1 MGSRKSRCEELTEAT
16 NFKSKKTEEKAG
28 KCLSRQSWSDR
39 HYISGESL
47 RLQGG
52 KRRRRD
58 HKSAGLMGGG
68 KGGQKRGRTQRRH
81 FRQGRE
87 NVWKYDNKRT
97 RSDEDATV
105 EDPSANPNP
114 NPSWEPFSTKNLGF
128 EEYYKQQE
136 VCNARE
142 KEEKGLCSSF
152 HTNWYQSLAVNPMAE
167 GSKRNVEDDRS
178 LEALWTAQN
187 SMARQMEA
195 LTTEFFRFSA
205 EMRTEIRSLRTNQP
219 NAAMGRPVAPATTP
233 VLRPPHGRRSHTA
246 VPIVSDSDEDEGVQ
260 PQMDASDSAEED
272 RPHFYEQLRRYPPQQ
287 RQNGEF
293 RIKLDIPFFDGRLHI
308 EDYLDWEHA
317 VEAFFDYME
326 IAPEKQVKYV
336 ACRLK
341 GGAGAW
347 WMQLLQSRRREGKG
361 NVSSW
366 YRMKRL
372 LRGHFLPTDF
382 EQMLYV
388 QYQHCNQGARTVSE
402 YTEEFYRLSARNNLT
417 ESETQLVARYIG
429 GLKET
434 IQDKLEMNS
443 VWTLSQAVNYALKA
457 EIQLNR
463 PPRGTVGRK
472 YAAEQGGDSL
482 KLTAA
487 SGHKTT
493 PPVSGGPG
501 ILGAEPK
508 PTLYNRQKT
517 PVRDGNPY
525 AKPVTLKCYRCFQ
538 PGHKSND
545 CPNRQQVQLLEGEQ
559 GDEDHDAEQLNEQ
572 DFEDLQADDGEPL
585 AFVMEKLLIAP
596 RQAGASQRHA
606 IFRTRCTISGNVCD
620 LLIDSGC
627 TENIIS
633 RSVVQKLHLKT
644 TRNPHPYKISWVK
657 KGVEIA
663 VTEMCRV
670 TFSIGKSYVCEV
682 LCDVLDMDIC
692 HLILGRP
699 WQFDAGA
706 IYDGRA
712 NTYSFE
718 WKQHKIRLLPRSAAD
733 NERDAPNKATMF
745 VVSGSSLLSSWR
757 ESSWMLALVAS
768 NSQINGETTELPKAI
783 QDILQKF
790 QDVWPATLPNEL
802 PPLRDLQHQIDLQP
816 GANLP
821 NLPHYRM
828 SPHEHEI
835 LRGIVEELLQK
846 QMIQP
851 SLSLCAVPA
860 LLVPKKDGSWR
871 MCVDSRAINKIT
883 AKYHFPVPRLE
894 DMLDKLAGATLFSKL
909 DLRSGYHQIRIRPGD
924 EWKTAFKTRDGLFEW
939 RVMPFGLCNAPATF
953 MRLMNEILRPA
964 LGRYCVVYFDDIL
977 VFSRSLEDH
986 RDHLTHILGI
996 LREHKLY
1003 LNITKCEFATST
1015 VHFLGFII
1023 SSQGV
1028 HMDPQKIRAITD
1040 WPTPRSVT
1048 EVRSFVGLANFYR
1061 RFIRGFSIII
1071 APITECLKEKTLTW
1085 TADQERSFNTLKTA
1099 LTTAPV
1105 LAIPD
1110 FNKPFQVDTDA
1121 SSVGVGAVL
1130 AQDDRPLEFFSEKLS
1145 PARRNWSA
1153 YEQEF
1158 YAVVRA
1164 LKQWEH
1170 YLLH

>member
-1 MGSRKSRCEELTEAT
+1 
-16 NFKSKKTEEKAG
+16 
-28 KCLSRQSWSDR
+28 
-39 HYISGESL
+39 
-47 RLQGG
+47 
-52 KRRRRD
+52 
-58 HKSAGLMGGG
+58 
-68 KGGQKRGRTQRRH
+68 
-81 FRQGRE
+81 
-87 NVWKYDNKRT
+87 
-97 RSDEDATV
+97 
-105 EDPSANPNP
+105 
-114 NPSWEPFSTKNLGF
+114 
-128 EEYYKQQE
+128 
-136 VCNARE
+136 
-142 KEEKGLCSSF
+142 
-152 HTNWYQSLAVNPMAE
+152 MAE
-167 GSKRNVEDDRS
+167 GSKRTVEDDRS

-205 EMRTEIRSLRTNQP
+205 EMRTEIRSLRTNP
-219 NAAMGRPVAPATTP
+219 PAAAIRRAVAPATTP
-233 VLRPPHGRRSHTA
+233 VMRPHRGRRLPTA
-246 VPIVSDSDEDEGVQ
+246 VPVVSGSEDEEGVQ
-260 PQMDASDSAEED
+260 PQLEVSDSAEED
-272 RPHFYEQLRRYPPQQ
+272 EPNFYEQPRRYLPPQ

-308 EDYLDWEHA
+308 EDYLDWERA

-402 YTEEFYRLSARNNLT
+402 YTEEFYRLSARNNLN

-429 GLKET
+429 GLKEA

-463 PPRGTVGRK
+463 QPRGTTARKIITDSSGEAHKSPAVG
-472 YAAEQGGDSL
+472 
-482 KLTAA
+482 
-487 SGHKTT
+487 GHKPTM
-493 PPVSGGPG
+493 PSSGGPG

-508 PTLYNRQKT
+508 PPLYNRQKT
-517 PVRDGNPY
+517 PMRDNNPY

-559 GDEDHDAEQLNEQ
+559 GEEDYGAEQVNEQ

-585 AFVMEKLLIAP
+585 ACVMEKLLIAP
-596 RQAGASQRHA
+596 RQAGVSQRHS
-606 IFRTRCTISGNVCD
+606 IFRTRCTIGGSVCD
-620 LLIDSGC
+620 LLVDSGC

-657 KGVEIA
+657 KGVDIA

-682 LCDVLDMDIC
+682 LCDVLDMDVC
-692 HLILGRP
+692 HIILGRP
-699 WQFDAGA
+699 WQFDMGA
-706 IYDGRA
+706 VYDGRA
-712 NTYSFE
+712 NTYTFE
-718 WKQHKIRLLPRSAAD
+718 WKQRKIRLLPRSVVD
-733 NERDAPNKATMF
+733 GDKESPDKSTMF
-745 VVSGSSLLSSWR
+745 VVSGPSLLSSWK

-768 NSQINGETTELPKAI
+768 TSQANAGTADFPTAVH
-783 QDILQKF
+783 DILQNYK
-790 QDVWPATLPNEL
+790 DVWPEALPNEL
-802 PPLRDLQHQIDLQP
+802 PPLRNLQHQIDLQP

-821 NLPHYRM
+821 NLPHYKM
-828 SPHEHEI
+828 SPHEHEV

-846 QMIQP
+846 QLIQP
-851 SLSLCAVPA
+851 SFSPCAVPA

-883 AKYHFPVPRLE
+883 TKYRFPVPRLE
-894 DMLDKLAGATLFSKL
+894 DMLDKLTGDTLFSKL

-986 RDHLTHILGI
+986 CTHLSQILDI

-1003 LNITKCEFATST
+1003 LNLTKCEFAKST

-1028 HMDPQKIRAITD
+1028 HVDPQKIRAITD

-1048 EVRSFVGLANFYR
+1048 EVRSFIGLANFYR
-1061 RFIRGFSIII
+1061 RFIRGFSIIA
-1071 APITECLKEKTLTW
+1071 APLTECLKDKTLQW
-1085 TADQERSFNTLKTA
+1085 TIDQERSFKTLKTA

-1105 LAIPD
+1105 LAMPD
-1110 FNKPFQVDTDA
+1110 FNKPFHVDTDA
-1121 SSVGVGAVL
+1121 SSIGVGAVL
-1130 AQDDRPLEFFSEKLS
+1130 AQDDKPLEFFSEKLS
-1145 PARRNWSA
+1145 PARQNWSA

-1170 YLLH
+1170 YLLHQDFVLCSDNHALQFINSQKTMNKMHARWLTFLQRFSFVLKHKSGTQNRVADALSRRTALITQLQVDTPGLEALQELYESDNDFSAAWNSLMSNPPIPEPTLCSSLLLAGTFNQRIAQWWPSGTSRPNKNVGTDAEHILLATPPSGCHTICGAMSYLSIV